1 MTDSSTPSPQSA
13 PPRHRWWRFFY
24 QFSLRTLLIVTTL
37 AAIGCWWFLQ
47 PQTREE
53 RIAANQLKLRRQVR
67 IVKVAKAVRFAP
79 DLPVTEHLHVA
90 NVGRWSLRD
99 KYDDLLAS
107 GRYEND
113 RSHGKWTTYHINGRK
128 AAEGEVI
135 HGARNGQWQTWDEE
149 GRLVSEV
156 TYSAVK
162 QKPAQGDAPAGTGG
176 TVLVGMKLDTPVPV
190 PPLYRSDRHGPAR
203 QWHASGQLKYD
214 GSYKN
219 DRREGR
225 WTYYDERG
233 SVTASGQ
240 FKDDKREGLW
250 KELDPINNQDRQ
262 VEYIAGRT
270 RADHDKLMAHLKEQ
284 LNSGNLRRQS
294 QAAATLKKLGPEAT
308 PLLLECL
315 DHPSET
321 VKLIAA
327 RVFEH
332 WPAIPPEALA
342 KLPPLAQSADT
353 ADDVDN

>member
-1 MTDSSTPSPQSA
+1 MTDSNPTSPQITPS
-13 PPRHRWWRFFY
+13 RRRWWRYFY

-37 AAIGCWWFLQ
+37 AAVACWWFLQ
-47 PQTREE
+47 PQTRDE
-53 RIAANQLKLRRQVR
+53 RIAANQLNLRRQVR
-67 IVKVAKAVRFAP
+67 LVK
-79 DLPVTEHLHVA
+79 LPVPKVVLKGKRRVTEDMVIQ
-90 NVGRWSLRD
+90 NIGYWRLRD

-128 AAEGEVI
+128 AAEGQMF
-135 HGARNGQWQTWDEE
+135 HGARTGAWRSWDDE
-149 GRLVSEV
+149 GRLISEV
-156 TYSAVK
+156 TYQAAK
-162 QKPAQGDAPAGTGG
+162 QPTGG
-176 TVLVGMKLDTPVPV
+176 SNVIVLLE
-190 PPLYRSDRHGPAR
+190 SERHGPAR
-203 QWHASGQLKYD
+203 HWYASGQLKYE
-214 GSYKN
+214 GNYKN
-219 DRREGR
+219 DRRDGR
-225 WTYYDERG
+225 WIYYDERG
-233 SVTASGQ
+233 SVIASGQ

-294 QAAATLKKLGPEAT
+294 QATATLKKLGPEAT

-327 RVFEH
+327 RVLEQ
-332 WPAIPPEALA
+332 WPTIPPEAVA
-342 KLPPLAQSADT
+342 KLPSLTQSTDT
-353 ADDVDN
+353 VDDVDN